1 MPSCQKILVVD
12 DDPDVILGASLR
24 LRAAGYEIVAAYDG
38 EQAVAA
44 AIDQQPDAIVLDV
57 RMPHLDGLR
66 ALARLRKCDATKD
79 IPVVVVSA
87 SLVDQNA
94 ALDSGARFFLS
105 KPYQPNS
112 LLAAVASAM
121 SET

>member
-24 LRAAGYEIVAAYDG
+24 LRSAGYEIVAAYDG

-66 ALARLRKCDATKD
+66 ALAAPAKMRRH
-79 IPVVVVSA
+79 
-87 SLVDQNA
+87 
-94 ALDSGARFFLS
+94 
-105 KPYQPNS
+105 
-112 LLAAVASAM
+112 
-121 SET
+121 